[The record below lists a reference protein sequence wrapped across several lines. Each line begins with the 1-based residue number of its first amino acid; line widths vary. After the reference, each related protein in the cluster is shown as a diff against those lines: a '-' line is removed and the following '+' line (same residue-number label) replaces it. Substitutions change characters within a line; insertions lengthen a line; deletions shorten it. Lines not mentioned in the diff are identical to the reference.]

1 MIGFS
6 FLPPPAMMP
15 TVALQFPGMVF
26 LAPEGSLILVFSP
39 SSECP
44 TMVAY
49 VPEEREYLPL
59 SPMEDSM
66 LQMVVPYEI
75 WLTGRTL
82 PVETV
87 ALRPQ
92 KMYWP
97 E

>member
-1 MIGFS
+1 
-6 FLPPPAMMP
+6 
-15 TVALQFPGMVF
+15 
-26 LAPEGSLILVFSP
+26 
-39 SSECP
+39 
-44 TMVAY
+44 MVAY